1 MARPIKCRQISFKPI
16 VDYFKPRGIPLMDLK
31 EIKFS
36 LVEFEAIRLKDL
48 EGLDQEKAA
57 KLMKVSRPTF
67 TRIYSYARK
76 KIADALIKG
85 KALKIEGGIF
95 KLKTR
100 LFRCLKCNNEWE
112 EPFGTGRPIKCPKC
126 KDENIRRVK

>member
-1 MARPIKCRQISFKPI
+1 MVRPTKCRQISFKPTT
-16 VDYFKPRGIPLMDLK
+16 DYFKPRGLPLTNLE
-31 EIKFS
+31 EIRLT

-48 EGLDQEKAA
+48 ENLDQKKSA

-67 TRIYSYARK
+67 TRTYSSARK

-95 KLKTR
+95 KLKIR
-100 LFRCLKCNNEWE
+100 LFKCLKCNNKWE
-112 EPFGTGRPIKCPKC
+112 EPFGTGRPINCPKC
-126 KDENIRRVK
+126 NSKNISRIK